1 MSGFFARYKDQYRQN
16 LTLAIP
22 VVLSQAGQVVVQ
34 LVDNAMVGRLGALPL
49 AAVSF
54 GGSVFFMLMIVG
66 VGISLGLTPL
76 VGVSYSQRD
85 HSTSA
90 TYLQNSILLYGILSL
105 ILFGLSQAIVPF
117 MHHMGQPPEVVEMA
131 IPYFN
136 YLAWSLI
143 PLLIFLS
150 FKQFLEGVGNTR
162 IAMTIIIVSNLA
174 NILFNYLFIYGKFGC
189 PELGAA
195 GAGLATLLSRIITP
209 IWIILYFR
217 RTASFNRYFTL
228 FRWEHFAWKKIRS
241 LLTMGIPIALQMFME
256 GSAFVLTGI
265 MMGWIGTYQIAA
277 HQITTVISNLAFMIV
292 LGISAAT
299 TIRISHEYG
308 QGNLIALKRAATASY
323 HIGLAWN
330 IFTALTFI
338 LLRNY
343 IPLMFTSDPEVVHIA
358 STLLLFA
365 AMFQLSDGLQ
375 VVLIGILRGLQD
387 VRITSVIAFISYI
400 AINLPAGYLV
410 AFTLGLGAS
419 GLWMGLILGLSTA
432 AFLLIRRFRRQYAR
446 LMATRSV
453 TDETRK

>member
-22 VVLSQAGQVVVQ
+22 VVLSQAGQVLVQ

-54 GGSVFFMLMIVG
+54 GGSVFFMLMTVG

-90 TYLQNSILLYGILSL
+90 TYLQNSILLYGILGL
-105 ILFGLSQAIVPF
+105 ILFGLSQALVPF
-117 MHHMGQPPEVVEMA
+117 MYHMGQPPEVVEMA

-217 RTASFNRYFTL
+217 RKSSFNRYFAL
-228 FRWEHFAWKKIRS
+228 FRWKHFAWKKIRS

-265 MMGWIGTYQIAA
+265 MMGWIDTYQIAA
-277 HQITTVISNLAFMIV
+277 NQITSVISNLAFMIV

-308 QGNLIALKRAATASY
+308 QGNLTALKRAATASY

-343 IPLMFTSDPEVVHIA
+343 IPLLFTSDPETVRIA

-365 AMFQLSDGLQ
+365 AIFQLSDGLQ
-375 VVLIGILRGLQD
+375 VVSIGILRGLQD
-387 VRITSVIAFISYI
+387 VRIISVIAFISYI
-400 AINLPAGYLV
+400 VINLPVGYLF

-432 AFLLIRRFRRQYAR
+432 AVLLIRRFRRQYAR
-446 LMATRSV
+446 LLATHTAR
-453 TDETRK
+453 E